1 MKARVKA
8 TGEIVDVQK
17 ISDYDSHGK
26 YIGYYFQTINSPFK
40 AFHNGDLDFEYLD
53 REPDNYWEKLKHQYA
68 GMAMQ
73 GLMSYVE
80 QITPK
85 EGRSFCD
92 EIVGIS
98 FKVAHALVEK
108 LKSESNGN

>member
-8 TGEIVDVQK
+8 TDEIVEVREEYDLREAMVQVFYSNEEDPYEVYEK
-17 ISDYDSHGK
+17 EE
-26 YIGYYFQTINSPFK
+26 
-40 AFHNGDLDFEYLD
+40 LDF
-53 REPDNYWEKLKHQYA
+53 RVNDNIDPTIDYWTRLEHTYA

-98 FKVAHALVEK
+98 VKVAYALVEK
-108 LKSESNGN
+108 LKEKEERK

>member
-8 TGEIVDVQK
+8 TGKIVEIYRFVDTDQNEWVDCYLEFLEP
-17 ISDYDSHGK
+17 IVTDYW
-26 YIGYYFQTINSPFK
+26 TR
-40 AFHNGDLDFEYLD
+40 LE
-53 REPDNYWEKLKHQYA
+53 HQYV

-98 FKVAHALVEK
+98 LKVAHALVEK
-108 LKSESNGN
+108 MKEV